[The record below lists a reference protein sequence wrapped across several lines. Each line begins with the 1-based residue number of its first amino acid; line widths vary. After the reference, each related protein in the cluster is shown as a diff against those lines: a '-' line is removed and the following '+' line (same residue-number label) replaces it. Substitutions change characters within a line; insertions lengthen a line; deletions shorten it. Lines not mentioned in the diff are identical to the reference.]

1 MSACLASP
9 WKRAGQ
15 FLPATTLT
23 VKYDQFATPSTHTHM
38 HTRIAGSQQ
47 MMLIAKWVSLK
58 KKTNPQNP
66 MVYHDVQ
73 CSLKKMSGPMA
84 EPKTWNAIES

>member
-1 MSACLASP
+1 
-9 WKRAGQ
+9 
-15 FLPATTLT
+15 
-23 VKYDQFATPSTHTHM
+23 M